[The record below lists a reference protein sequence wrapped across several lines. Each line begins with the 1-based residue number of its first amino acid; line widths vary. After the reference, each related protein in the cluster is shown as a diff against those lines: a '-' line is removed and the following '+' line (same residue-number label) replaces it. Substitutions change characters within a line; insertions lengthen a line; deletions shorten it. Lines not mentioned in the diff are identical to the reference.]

1 MIPFSCPP
9 VFVPSD
15 SDGEGERHPADESSE
30 VWHDRRHGHADAPE
44 RGLGAVQPAQTLLCL
59 DDLREYPVMERRYFP
74 IPCSRVPMFPCS
86 HVPVFPK
93 EASLSRWSHTGQAWA
108 MSACHLVCCMIM
120 LCLLLRRTP
129 GSSVWRWIRT
139 NGFPSTAPRWSPPTK
154 ANAALRRRRTSTPSQ
169 TKHTMTCWAVSALYD
184 IKNTHSTHKKWWK
197 VHSLKY
203 CTCVKHLR
211 FL

>member
-74 IPCSRVPMFPCS
+74 HPMFPCS
-86 HVPVFPK
+86 LKRHHYPDEVTQFKPEQCEPVTLYVVWQCCVSSSDVLRALLCDD
-93 EASLSRWSHTGQAWA
+93 ESVQMASRL
-108 MSACHLVCCMIM
+108 HLPCGRR
-120 LCLLLRRTP
+120 LQRQTPLWGAAAHLLHRRQCIQRHAEQ
-129 GSSVWRWIRT
+129 W
-139 NGFPSTAPRWSPPTK
+139 
-154 ANAALRRRRTSTPSQ
+154 
-169 TKHTMTCWAVSALYD
+169 
-184 IKNTHSTHKKWWK
+184 
-197 VHSLKY
+197 VHYKIL
-203 CTCVKHLR
+203 
-211 FL
+211 